1 VQKIMQ
7 TCLLILFLMLTHSVH
22 ADELAKITGEFQQ
35 GGLLIGQTTKGTS
48 VNFNGE
54 PVLVS
59 DQGYFVVGLARK
71 APNKMRM
78 LIESAQG
85 KKQVFEQTIKQR
97 SYSIARVNGVAD
109 NKVNLSAEDSARN
122 TQERSLIISA
132 RTHVRD
138 STDFLSGF
146 IWPVKGRL
154 SGEYGS
160 QRVINGEPRS
170 PHFGVDVAAP
180 EGTAIVA
187 PADGVVTLVHPNMF
201 FTGQTLMLDHGLA
214 ITSIYAH
221 LSKIVV
227 AEGDVVKQG
236 QKIGEVGMT
245 GRATG
250 PHLHW
255 GVYWNDVGLDPM
267 LLTGPMNPVKA
278 PPAH

>member
-1 VQKIMQ
+1 MKKISYVLL
-7 TCLLILFLMLTHSVH
+7 LLIVSYSHLLQ
-22 ADELAKITGEFQQ
+22 AEELAKVTGEFQQ
-35 GGLLIGQTTKGTS
+35 GGLLIGQTTAGTK

-59 DQGYFVVGLARK
+59 DSGYFVVGLARK
-71 APNKMRM
+71 APNKMRIM
-78 LIESAQG
+78 LESQQG
-85 KKQVFEQTIKQR
+85 KKQILEEAIKQR

-109 NKVNLSAEDSARN
+109 NKVNLTAADAARN
-122 TQERSLIISA
+122 TQERSLILAA
-132 RTHVRD
+132 RAKVRN
-138 STDFLSGF
+138 STEFLTGF

-160 QRVINGEPRS
+160 QRVINGEARS
-170 PHFGVDVAAP
+170 PHFGVDVAMP

-214 ITSIYAH
+214 VTSIYAH

-236 QKIGEVGMT
+236 QKIGEIGMT

-255 GVYWNDVGLDPM
+255 GVYWGDTGLDPM
-267 LLTGPMNPVKA
+267 LLTGPMNPVNK
-278 PPAH
+278 PVAH